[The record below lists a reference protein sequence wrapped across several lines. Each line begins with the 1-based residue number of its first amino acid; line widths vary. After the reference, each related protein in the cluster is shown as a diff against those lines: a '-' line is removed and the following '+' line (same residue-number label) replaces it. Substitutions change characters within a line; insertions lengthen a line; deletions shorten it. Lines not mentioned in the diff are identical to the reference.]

1 MDRYEE
7 QIELL
12 RVHDRLYSPPDPVR
26 WGWPLMKLGRYEEA
40 RSKCYEG
47 MTPEDPSKTIS
58 ALNTLSIIEYEMD
71 HPRTAYR
78 LLLKAQ
84 DITSLRELN
93 PDVTIL
99 SNTAEVALSLLRFGD
114 AERLYLEAS
123 KFFQYGSY
131 SNPWTPLASIYIR
144 ELRLPESV
152 ASIREMQAWAG
163 NNRPRLAQQSWANRN
178 CMTAALLLECGYGE
192 EAVRIL
198 HRVLNRPDRSGGS
211 SIHSDQSEA
220 AFLLFYRY
228 ALKTHREQLME
239 EASWSPIRKTIA
251 LWSQVLSE
259 GAKMWRSGRHAAAL
273 IMQHDRLQW
282 SIRTTALDSGQI
294 PQWCRLDLAE
304 ILGGGV
310 VTAEAGRILGKTDA
324 VARYEMPFLKLLQGY
339 AALMGGHYRTAC
351 QWLME
356 GTDGLPREEVL
367 MRAQAEALLGRAYDK
382 AGDSSQS
389 LVHYQRALSK
399 SPGVF
404 RSFDIALPC
413 VMTTTGDESARKAA
427 SLLARSPRF
436 RMAKRGFG
444 LQIRSSHSGL
454 RAVLTGAEG
463 AVLAQAQA
471 VRQKDSVETARLL
484 CRELHR
490 AVFAPKVN
498 LTQMDIASLEGSNL
512 TGRDVRNQL
521 RDLFMPAAQ

>member
-1 MDRYEE
+1 
-7 QIELL
+7 
-12 RVHDRLYSPPDPVR
+12 
-26 WGWPLMKLGRYEEA
+26 
-40 RSKCYEG
+40 
-47 MTPEDPSKTIS
+47 
-58 ALNTLSIIEYEMD
+58 
-71 HPRTAYR
+71 
-78 LLLKAQ
+78 
-84 DITSLRELN
+84 
-93 PDVTIL
+93 
-99 SNTAEVALSLLRFGD
+99 
-114 AERLYLEAS
+114 
-123 KFFQYGSY
+123 
-131 SNPWTPLASIYIR
+131 
-144 ELRLPESV
+144 
-152 ASIREMQAWAG
+152 
-163 NNRPRLAQQSWANRN
+163 
-178 CMTAALLLECGYGE
+178 
-192 EAVRIL
+192 
-198 HRVLNRPDRSGGS
+198 
-211 SIHSDQSEA
+211 
-220 AFLLFYRY
+220 
-228 ALKTHREQLME
+228 
-239 EASWSPIRKTIA
+239 
-251 LWSQVLSE
+251 
-259 GAKMWRSGRHAAAL
+259 
-273 IMQHDRLQW
+273 
-282 SIRTTALDSGQI
+282 
-294 PQWCRLDLAE
+294 
-304 ILGGGV
+304 
-310 VTAEAGRILGKTDA
+310 
-324 VARYEMPFLKLLQGY
+324 MPFLKLLQGY

-444 LQIRSSHSGL
+444 LQISSSHSGL